1 MSTWHERLGNL
12 DRRLIYVFLIVGL
25 LVPLIRPIGL
35 PLVIDPMVRA
45 AYGAIDALP
54 DGSLVVFACNVNP
67 GTEAENWPSAVA
79 MGSHLIAKKCKIIV
93 LTLYADGWMYAD
105 RFIREVATPLGYKY
119 GQDIAL
125 LEFKA
130 GVQNI
135 LAAFAK
141 DPVGAFSK
149 DYKGAALSSLPVM
162 QGLKTIKDVKMY
174 YDIVQLESAKAAVAM
189 IEPTGV
195 PVIAAATAVFAP
207 ELAPYAASGQIKG
220 FVVGLAGSAAY
231 ESLINKPG
239 RATAGM
245 DAQSIGHLV
254 IGVCVI
260 LGNIAYGASR
270 RSGKGGAGDVH

>member
-1 MSTWHERLGNL
+1 MSVWYEKFGNI
-12 DRRLIYVFLIVGL
+12 DRRLLYAALIIGV
-25 LVPLIRPIGL
+25 LVPLVRPIGL
-35 PLVIDPMVRA
+35 PLVIDPMVRS
-45 AYGAIDALP
+45 AYNVIQALP
-54 DGSLVVFACNVNP
+54 EGSLVVFACNVNP

-79 MGSHLIAKKCKIIV
+79 MGGHLIARKSKIIM

-119 GQDIAL
+119 GEDIVL

-149 DYKGAALSSLPVM
+149 DYKGAALSSLPIM
-162 QGLKTIKDVKMY
+162 QNLKTIKDIKLY
-174 YDIVQLESAKAAVAM
+174 YDIVQLESGKGAVAM
-189 IEPTGV
+189 IEPAGV

-207 ELAPYAASGQIKG
+207 ELSPYMASGQLKG
-220 FVVGLAGSAAY
+220 MVVGLAGSAAY
-231 ESLINKPG
+231 ESLVKKPG

-245 DAQSIGHLV
+245 DAQSIGHLL
-254 IGVCVI
+254 IAVCVI
-260 LGNIAYGASR
+260 LGNIAHAASR
-270 RSGKGGAGDVH
+270 RSGKGGA